1 MILSAE
7 KQIYDTAQKPN
18 AQAAKT
24 ATDYI
29 NDVGNNGI
37 EITGNG
43 ASSKVQ
49 ITDTVKVIA
58 DSTHF
63 AEMTDSQFK
72 IHAGSAVT
80 PVSYFGV
87 RTAGFGGDGQ
97 GHYLVEI
104 STYTPSGYSTGGS
117 LELFNIDGSPRV
129 RIDAYGDYGTQRFF
143 NADGNY
149 MVAIGSAIDGSYGA
163 LQLFQ
168 TTTAIDAGYYNGA
181 TLGKVIGSAF
191 VNTGTPALLIYE
203 EPTPSGAG
211 SVSNLAAAYGGGAAY
226 IRASSSFRGY
236 VAHGKTINHRL
247 TFDFDNISGYNYL
260 RFWIDGSEVY
270 RLQQQSYSDRR
281 VKEDIE
287 PINSGYKEAV
297 LAVDISQFRYDF
309 NDIVR
314 QGGNGIMFGII
325 AQDLIDKLAD
335 NGIDF
340 DQTPLVADLD
350 NEEESL
356 FSVDYIQ
363 FLLARL
369 AADEDRIGELEEK
382 IEERKQA

>member
-7 KQIYDTAQKPN
+7 KQIYDTANKPN
-18 AQAAKT
+18 EKAAKT

-29 NDVGNNGI
+29 TNTGNSGI
-37 EITGNG
+37 EITGNN

-49 ITDTVKVIA
+49 IGNTVKVIA
-58 DSTHF
+58 DTTHF

-72 IHAGSAVT
+72 IHAGSEVT

-149 MVAIGSAIDGSYGA
+149 MVVIGSAIDGSYGA

-168 TTTAIDAGYYNGA
+168 ATTAIDAGYYNGA

-236 VAHGKTINHRL
+236 AAHGKTINHRL
-247 TFDFDNISGYNYL
+247 TFDFDTIGSYNYL
-260 RFWIDGSEVY
+260 RFWIDGTEVY

-281 VKEDIE
+281 VKTDIK
-287 PINSGYKEAV
+287 PICSRYKEAV
-297 LAVDISQFRYDF
+297 GVVDLTQFRYDF
-309 NDIVR
+309 HDEVR
-314 QGGNGIMFGII
+314 QGGYGIMFGVI
-325 AQDLIDKLAD
+325 AQDLIKKLEDK
-335 NGIDF
+335 GIAYED
-340 DQTPLVADLD
+340 TPLVVDLD

-356 FSVDYIQ
+356 YSVDYTQ
-363 FLLARL
+363 FLLARI
-369 AADEDRIGELEEK
+369 AYDEDRIHDLELRLDAL
-382 IEERKQA
+382 IA